1 MQFIHNFDSLRR
13 TYDDKTLEPIEPNLG
28 PGDKLHVPLTHGEVI
43 FRPNELRRRVWTR
56 KGQMP
61 LRKKNPGHAIHNSGY
76 IVEHTGRLAL
86 SESQIEEQNK
96 LPESQRLPVYESR
109 EIIYPGK
116 NGDGWWNSERLVAQV
131 CLNSSNRIE
140 FQS

>member
-1 MQFIHNFDSLRR
+1 
-13 TYDDKTLEPIEPNLG
+13 
-28 PGDKLHVPLTHGEVI
+28 
-43 FRPNELRRRVWTR
+43 
-56 KGQMP
+56 MP
-61 LRKKNPGHAIHNSGY
+61 LQKKNPGRTIHNSGY

-131 CLNSSNRIE
+131 CLNSSN
-140 FQS
+140 